1 MNGHGRGLVDAMSG
15 FGVKTPLKHEI
26 VMNDFMFHTTADLFE
41 FLVHHFES
49 DESKLYVHVS
59 EEKSNSFRSKKGD
72 GVAIPGC
79 LKSRM
84 ISFFEN
90 GDWQIKRNLCNCK
103 NCFLGEF
110 NKCLTNN
117 IDVFDQLPK
126 EVEELDEADT
136 NDMHLFVEAGS
147 FAAIYSSVKSLEIF
161 YVVKIIEKTVPDDD
175 KSDVY
180 GHLIQKGATLLKGH
194 YLEKTKESKG
204 RVHYKLHKKVV
215 YISPSEIFCPVVAI

>member
-15 FGVKTPLKHEI
+15 FGVKTPLEPEI
-26 VMNDFMFHTTADLFE
+26 VTNDFMFHTAADLFE

-59 EEKSNSFRSKKGD
+59 EEKLNSFRSKKGD
-72 GVAIPGC
+72 GVAIPRC

-90 GDWQIKRNLCNCK
+90 GDWQIKRHLCNC
-103 NCFLGEF
+103 LQMF

-126 EVEELDEADT
+126 EVEELEADT
-136 NDMHLFVEAGS
+136 NDMHFFVEAGS
-147 FAAIYSSVKSLEIF
+147 FAAIYSSIKSLEIF
-161 YVVKIIEKTVPDDD
+161 YVVKIT
-175 KSDVY
+175 
-180 GHLIQKGATLLKGH
+180 
-194 YLEKTKESKG
+194 G
-204 RVHYKLHKKVV
+204 RL
-215 YISPSEIFCPVVAI
+215 